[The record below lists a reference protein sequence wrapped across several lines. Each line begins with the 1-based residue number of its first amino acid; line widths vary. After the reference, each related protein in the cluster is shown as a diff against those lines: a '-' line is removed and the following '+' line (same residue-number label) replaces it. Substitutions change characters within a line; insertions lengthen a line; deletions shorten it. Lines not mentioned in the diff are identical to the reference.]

1 MLTHVQ
7 MKGISKQVGTCIH
20 IRLHYYASMV
30 SHERILEAAR
40 RVYAKHGFRGATT
53 RLIAIEAGVN
63 EVTLFRTF
71 GSKSAL
77 LEAVLDQYQKADCQQ
92 PAFPDE
98 PDDPVAELTR
108 FVATNLA
115 RVREMRPLLVHTMSE
130 VDERPEAAEFACR
143 GRHDV
148 HDTITS
154 YIRRLQARGLA
165 APDLDVDVAAVM
177 LVATVMSDAMAR
189 HFVPDVY
196 PPLDEAAE
204 RYVRSFL
211 RLLGSKASDG
221 AAPAHVAFSP
231 THSSR

>member
-1 MLTHVQ
+1 
-7 MKGISKQVGTCIH
+7 
-20 IRLHYYASMV
+20 MV
-30 SHERILEAAR
+30 SRERILEAAS

-77 LEAVLDQYQKADCQQ
+77 LEAVLEQHRGAAGA
-92 PAFPDE
+92 PSLPDE
-98 PDDPVAELTR
+98 PVDPFTELTA
-108 FVATNLA
+108 FVFVSLE
-115 RVREMRPLLVHTMSE
+115 RVREMRPLLVHTMGE
-130 VDERPEAAEFACR
+130 LDERPEAAEFACR

-154 YIRRLQARGLA
+154 YIRKLQAKGLA
-165 APDLDVDVAAVM
+165 ATDTDVDVAAV
-177 LVATVMSDAMAR
+177 LLTALVMSDAMAR

-204 RYVRSFL
+204 RYVRAFL
-211 RLLGSKASDG
+211 RVVGARVPDG
-221 AAPAHVAFSP
+221 AVPVRAAFSSTTTP
-231 THSSR
+231 E

>member
-1 MLTHVQ
+1 
-7 MKGISKQVGTCIH
+7 
-20 IRLHYYASMV
+20 MV
-30 SHERILEAAR
+30 SRERILDAAS

-77 LEAVLDQYQKADCQQ
+77 LEAVLEQHSKVDCGPVLPKEPTD
-92 PAFPDE
+92 PA
-98 PDDPVAELTR
+98 AELTA
-108 FVATNLA
+108 FVASSLV
-115 RVREMRPLLVHTMSE
+115 RIREMRPLLVHTMGE
-130 VDERPEAAEFACR
+130 LDERPEAAEFACR

-154 YIRRLQARGLA
+154 YIRRLQARSLA
-165 APDLDVDVAAVM
+165 APDIDVDVAAVM
-177 LVATVMSDAMAR
+177 LTAIVMSDAMAR

-211 RLLGSKASDG
+211 RVIGANVPDG
-221 AAPAHVAFSP
+221 AVPIRAAFSP
-231 THSSR
+231 TPSPQ

>member
-1 MLTHVQ
+1 
-7 MKGISKQVGTCIH
+7 
-20 IRLHYYASMV
+20 MV
-30 SHERILEAAR
+30 SRERILEAAS

-71 GSKSAL
+71 GSKSCL
-77 LEAVLDQYQKADCQQ
+77 LEAVLDQHKGSTNGQ
-92 PAFPDE
+92 PLPEE
-98 PDDPVAELTR
+98 PREPFVELTA
-108 FVATNLA
+108 FVSRSLE
-115 RVREMRPLLVHTMSE
+115 RVREMRPLLVHTMGE
-130 VDERPEAAEFACR
+130 LDERPEAAEFACR

-165 APDLDVDVAAVM
+165 AADTDVDVAAVM
-177 LVATVMSDAMAR
+177 LTALVMSDAMAR

-204 RYVRSFL
+204 RYVRAFL
-211 RLLGSKASDG
+211 RVIG
-221 AAPAHVAFSP
+221 ANAPVAADTARAAFSP
-231 THSSR
+231 SSSTK